1 MARLSFAQQQA
12 LLASLAPDEL
22 EARMLGAYQDPM
34 FVFPG
39 LEDAIS
45 LAVVIDYLLRNV
57 GGGGTD
63 LSTLPEYA
71 SDADAAAGGL
81 SLDQPYQLAAG
92 NIYGMKWGT
101 IVLRKE

>member
-1 MARLSFAQQQA
+1 MARLSFAQQQV

-45 LAVVIDYLLRNV
+45 LAVVIDYLLGNI
-57 GGGGTD
+57 GSGGTD
-63 LSTLPEYA
+63 LSSLDEYE
-71 SDADAAAGGL
+71 SDAAAGSGGVAIG
-81 SLDQPYQLAAG
+81 QPYQLSAA

-101 IVLRKE
+101 IVIRKE